1 RFQND
6 NAQPIVVMA
15 LLSGTRGSR
24 ELSMMADLIV
34 SKRLARVEGVA
45 KVDVGGMTNR
55 EVRIDLDPMRLRAYG
70 VTPAEISKALAEANS
85 DQPVG

>member
-1 RFQND
+1 
-6 NAQPIVVMA
+6 
-15 LLSGTRGSR
+15 
-24 ELSMMADLIV
+24 
-34 SKRLARVEGVA
+34 GVA

-85 DQPVG
+85 DQPVGLLSDQTADAILRVEGRVKDPKAFGQM

>member
-1 RFQND
+1 DMGRAMQDLRDRVAAAQAAFPKDAKPPTVSRFQND

-55 EVRIDLDPMRLRAYG
+55 EVR
-70 VTPAEISKALAEANS
+70 
-85 DQPVG
+85 